1 MQKMTISCQMCG
13 KILAIIEKPEISGQ
27 DLYEAVGMFSCE
39 DDNQQTMD
47 NGQPN
52 IVATRTRD

>member
-1 MQKMTISCQMCG
+1 MCG